1 MRTALLAFAVTTLC
15 SASVAAPISI
25 MSYNVENLFD
35 AVDDPL
41 NPHDDTYLP
50 LALKE
55 TRAAAHVAQCEAN
68 GGSDFNRRQ
77 CRTLDWN
84 EVVYATKL
92 QRISEVIRAV
102 PTPPDI
108 LVLPETENKK
118 VVDDLVAAVG
128 VASFPTVVA
137 LDTSD
142 KPDSRGIDVAIVSK
156 LPLAAPAVA
165 HKIDFGSDASR
176 CGATRDIVEAK
187 FVLPDNDTVTVL
199 GVHFPS
205 QGNAEICRIRAFQ
218 AASAI
223 RRALGDA
230 EQVVMAGDLNFDC
243 TELASPMYD
252 RLVQRGGWY
261 LPPEIASGCNA
272 PGSSKFVDRSLDSW
286 NTWSFLDQIL
296 ISASLSPSQPTTR
309 NWFADLGS
317 FQTLVATPEQI
328 AIDEQ
333 GKGYIE
339 PRRFDPLS
347 GHGASDH
354 WPVMLRLLNRR

>member
-1 MRTALLAFAVTTLC
+1 MRTVALAFVVTAMSSTCL
-15 SASVAAPISI
+15 AAPLTI

-35 AVDDPL
+35 AVDDPS

-50 LALKE
+50 FALKQA
-55 TRAAAHVAQCEAN
+55 RGAAHIAHCDAT
-68 GGSDFNRRQ
+68 GGSDFNKRQ

-84 EVVYATKL
+84 EAVYTTKL

-128 VASFPTVVA
+128 ASSFQTVVA

-165 HKIDFGSDASR
+165 HKIDFGSDASL

-205 QGNAEICRIRAFQ
+205 QGNDEICRIRAFQ

-261 LPPEIASGCNA
+261 LPPEITSGCNA

-296 ISASLSPSQPTTR
+296 ISASLSPSQPTTK
-309 NWFADLGS
+309 NWFGDLGS
-317 FQTLVATPEQI
+317 FQTLVVTREQT
-328 AIDEQ
+328 AIDDQ
-333 GKGYIE
+333 GKGYVE
-339 PRRFDPLS
+339 PRRFDPVG
-347 GHGASDH
+347 GHGVSDH